1 MSISDIIIFPKKRN
15 KAIIN
20 IKKIFPELYNGILEF
35 SDHMFSEGSKTD
47 GIDCYAIV
55 KYLSWN
61 NEEHILT
68 NNGKEYLMALV
79 KPHMTKEDYSTIK
92 TIDVVP
98 ENSDNI
104 YDITGIYCV
113 TENHIFD
120 FCTYRYDNKP
130 AIEFKRVYT
139 QEEIDLIFPKKNE
152 NFKDKMD
159 LFNLFANLNPSDYD
173 AQNII
178 YQKMLYALDK
188 KLTMLDDVK
197 RNINKQALLTIR
209 GDLNEED
216 FEMF

>member
-1 MSISDIIIFPKKRN
+1 MSISDVIIFPEKRN
-15 KAIIN
+15 KVVIN
-20 IKKIFPELYNGILEF
+20 TEKIFPELYNGILEF
-35 SDHMFSEGSKTD
+35 SDHMFSEDAKTD
-47 GIDCYAIV
+47 GTDCYAIV

-79 KPHMTKEDYSTIK
+79 KPYITNEDYSTIK

-120 FCTYRYDNKP
+120 FRTYRYYDEP

-139 QEEIDLIFPKKNE
+139 KEELDLIFSKKNE
-152 NFKDKMD
+152 NFKDKMA
-159 LFNLFANLNPSDYD
+159 LLNLFANLNQSNYD

-188 KLTMLDDVK
+188 KLTMLDDEK
-197 RNINKQALLTIR
+197 WNINKQALLTIR